1 MKSKRNLFSF
11 ILVVLLGISVF
22 FVGCENKATAEKTS
36 SADSK
41 SSAYPLTIM
50 DSYNRE
56 VTIDK
61 EPQRVISLAP
71 NITEVIGVLNKL
83 DKLVARTNYCDYPVE
98 VKNIKSIG
106 TLKDPSIETIV
117 ELKPDIVIASTHF
130 SKEVLSKLESL
141 NIKVVVLYGEE
152 TFDGVYSTISKVGS
166 ILNGETAANKVIS
179 DMKIKVEAVKSKVNG
194 KDKPKVHYVVGY
206 GKYGDFTSGK
216 DTFINQIIEMSGAV
230 NSAGD
235 ITGWKYSVEKL
246 VEKNPDILIC
256 SKYDNSKEG
265 IKATPGYKELSAVK
279 TNKLF
284 EIDNNLLDRQGP
296 RIADGLEQM
305 AKLIHPDAFK

>member
-1 MKSKRNLFSF
+1 MKSKINLFSF
-11 ILVVLLGISVF
+11 VLVVLLGISMF
-22 FVGCENKATAEKTS
+22 FVGCGNKTITKKDTS
-36 SADSK
+36 NNLQTST
-41 SSAYPLTIM
+41 YPLTIK
-50 DSYNRE
+50 DSYNRD

-61 EPQRVISLAP
+61 EPQRIISLAP

-83 DKLVARTNYCDYPVE
+83 DKLVGRTNYCDYPVE
-98 VKNIKSIG
+98 VQNIKSIG

-152 TFDGVYSTISKVGS
+152 TFDGVYSTINKVAS
-166 ILNGETAANKVIS
+166 ILNIKEAANKVVS
-179 DMKIKVEAVKSKVNG
+179 NMKAKVATVKEKIK
-194 KDKPKVHYVVGY
+194 DKNKPSVYYVVGY

-216 DTFINQIIEMSGAV
+216 DTFINQIIEMAGAKNTADDV
-230 NSAGD
+230 
-235 ITGWKYSVEKL
+235 TGWKYSVEKL
-246 VEKNPDILIC
+246 VEKNPDMLIC
-256 SKYDNSKEG
+256 SKYDNAKNG
-265 IKATPGYKELSAVK
+265 IKTTPGYKELNAVK
-279 TNKLF
+279 TSKLF

-305 AKLIHPDAFK
+305 AKIIHPEAFK